1 MKYLRRVLLR
11 AIVSCLALG
20 SIFTVVAGSAEAQCV
35 AGSQMLA
42 GWDFSSLPGGTGNFG
57 PNDYFPTSPDINS
70 EDRCAFVT
78 GLTRHSALGSGN
90 GAAGAWGGNNF
101 LGTDKDSAIAAGNF
115 FTFTVR
121 AVPGFAISVENI
133 GAYNVRR
140 SSTGPNTGQWQ
151 FAVDSGGF
159 TDIGTPIVWGT
170 VTSSSGNPQSLIDLT
185 GISEI
190 QNLSG
195 STTVTFRLVV
205 WGATGGGGTFYLNK
219 WSAPTSNEQMAVNG
233 TVALAPTAADA
244 IVSGQVVDSFGSGVS
259 GAMVTLVSP
268 RGERR
273 TVRTS
278 SFGYFRFMEVETG
291 ETYVISVASKRYRFE
306 PRSVM
311 VGDNIDDLRFTAL
324 P

>member
-1 MKYLRRVLLR
+1 MKYLRRELPRALVCCLVLG
-11 AIVSCLALG
+11 IG
-20 SIFTVVAGSAEAQCV
+20 FSIATATAAAQCV
-35 AGSQMLA
+35 SGPQMLA
-42 GWDFSSLPGGTGNFG
+42 GWDFDGLSAFGT
-57 PNDYFPTSPDINS
+57 NDFFPSSPDPDT
-70 EDRCAFVT
+70 EDRCAFAT
-78 GLTRHSALGSGN
+78 GLTRGWTLGSTSGS
-90 GAAGAWGGNNF
+90 AANAWGGKEFSITSTNAA
-101 LGTDKDSAIAAGNF
+101 DAISAGNF
-115 FTFTVR
+115 VTFTVR
-121 AVPGFAISVENI
+121 AVPGFEISLSDI
-133 GAYNVRR
+133 GAHNIRR
-140 SSTGPNTGQWQ
+140 SNTGPGNGQWQ
-151 FAVDSGGF
+151 YSVDGGSF
-159 TDIGTPIVWGT
+159 TDIGGSVAWPGT
-170 VTSSSGNPQSLIDLT
+170 TSSGNSQATIDLT
-185 GISEI
+185 AIAAL

-195 STTVTFRLVV
+195 TTTVTFRLVI
-205 WGATGGGGTFYLNK
+205 WGATNAGGTWYFREVTP
-219 WSAPTSNEQMAVNG
+219 SGPTIDLSING

-244 IVSGQVVDSFGSGVS
+244 VVSGQVVDSFGSGVS